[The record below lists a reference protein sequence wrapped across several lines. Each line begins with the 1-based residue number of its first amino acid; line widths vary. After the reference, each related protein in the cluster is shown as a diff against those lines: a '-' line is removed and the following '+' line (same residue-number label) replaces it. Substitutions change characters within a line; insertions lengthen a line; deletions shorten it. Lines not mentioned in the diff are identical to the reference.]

1 MAHIHDEDIDHILLT
16 EQQIA
21 HRVKELGQQI
31 SQDYQGQELLVV
43 GILKGAVVFYSD
55 LIRQINLPVRLDFM
69 VVSSYGSSTDSSG
82 VVRILKDLSQDI
94 QGKHVLVVEDILDTG
109 LTLHY
114 LTNILKHRSPASIEI
129 CTLMD
134 KPERRKA
141 DIHAKYIG
149 FAIPDA
155 FVVGYGLDYDE
166 KYRNM
171 PSVGVLKEEVYQR
184 G

>member
-16 EQQIA
+16 QQQIA
-21 HRVKELGQQI
+21 ARIQELGEQI
-31 SQDYQGQELLVV
+31 SRDYQGQ
-43 GILKGAVVFYSD
+43 GAVVFYSD
-55 LIRQINLPVRLDFM
+55 LIRQINLSMRLDFM

-94 QGKHVLVVEDILDTG
+94 QGKHVLIVEDILDTG

-114 LTNILKHRSPASIEI
+114 LTEILKHRSPASIEV

-134 KPERRKA
+134 KPERRRA

-149 FAIPDA
+149 FTIPDA
-155 FVVGYGLDYDE
+155 FVVGYGLDYNE

-171 PSVGVLKEEVYQR
+171 PSVGVLKEEVYRR

>member
-16 EQQIA
+16 EPQIA
-21 HRVKELGQQI
+21 SRVQALGEQI
-31 SQDYQGQELLVV
+31 SRDYQGKELLVV

-55 LIRQINLPVRLDFM
+55 LIRRINLPMQMDFM

-94 QGKHVLVVEDILDTG
+94 QGKHVLIVEDILDTG

-114 LTNILKHRSPASIEI
+114 LTQILKHRSPASIEI

-141 DIHAKYIG
+141 DIHAKYVG
-149 FAIPDA
+149 FTIPDA

-171 PSVGVLKEEVYQR
+171 PSVGVLKEEVYRR